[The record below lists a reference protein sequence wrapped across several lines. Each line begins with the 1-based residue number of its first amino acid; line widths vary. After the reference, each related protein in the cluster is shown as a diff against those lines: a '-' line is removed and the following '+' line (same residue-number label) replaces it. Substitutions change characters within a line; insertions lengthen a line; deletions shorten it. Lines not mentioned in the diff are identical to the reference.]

1 MVTRQKDILEDI
13 VIKLGALKEQNEQ
26 IISENKHLREQNKEL
41 VQKHE
46 ELKVSLELS
55 QNTFQGLEM
64 NIKTILENVQQLQN
78 KVVGFE
84 APSSSSINKGEIA
97 TKRHTLVVTPS
108 DEEEFTSQSWSTVA
122 KTNISKN
129 YQTYKSTN

>member
-13 VIKLGALKEQNEQ
+13 VTKLGALKEQNEQ

-55 QNTFQGLEM
+55 QNTLQGFEINM
-64 NIKTILENVQQLQN
+64 NKILENIQQLQN
-78 KVVGFE
+78 KVVGFTAE
-84 APSSSSINKGEIA
+84 K
-97 TKRHTLVVTPS
+97 
-108 DEEEFTSQSWSTVA
+108 
-122 KTNISKN
+122 
-129 YQTYKSTN
+129 